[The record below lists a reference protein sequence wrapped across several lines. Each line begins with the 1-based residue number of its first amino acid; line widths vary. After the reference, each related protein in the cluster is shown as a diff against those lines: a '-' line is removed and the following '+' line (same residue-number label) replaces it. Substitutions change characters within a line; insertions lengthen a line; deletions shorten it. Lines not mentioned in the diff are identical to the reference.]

1 MEVVVRASV
10 IFFFLWLVT
19 RTIGKREL
27 SEMTPFEIILLVVVG
42 DLIQQGV
49 TQEDTSLVGAMLA
62 VSTVAF
68 WILVFSWLDFRSTRA
83 KAVIDGLPVVVVRDG
98 QLLEEVLRCERVPL
112 DELLAEARG
121 QGIANL
127 RDVQLAV
134 LEPDGNFS
142 FITRSG
148 EQQRQDQK
156 HEL

>member
-1 MEVVVRASV
+1 MEIIVRATV
-10 IFFFLWLVT
+10 IFFFLWVAT

-27 SEMTPFEIILLVVVG
+27 GEMTAFEIILLVVVG

-62 VSTVAF
+62 VSTIAF
-68 WILVFSWLDFRSTRA
+68 WILLFSWLDFRSTRL
-83 KAVIDGLPVVVVRDG
+83 KTVIDGIPVVVVRDG
-98 QLLEEVLRCERVPL
+98 HPLEEVLRYERVPL

-127 RDVQLAV
+127 RDVRLAV
-134 LEPDGNFS
+134 LEPDGKFS

-148 EQQRQDQK
+148 EQQPQDQK

>member
-1 MEVVVRASV
+1 MEIIVRATV
-10 IFFFLWLVT
+10 IFFFLWVAT

-27 SEMTPFEIILLVVVG
+27 GEMTAFEIILLVVVG

-62 VSTVAF
+62 VSTIAF
-68 WILVFSWLDFRSTRA
+68 WILLFSWLDFRSTRL
-83 KAVIDGLPVVVVRDG
+83 KTVIDGIPVVVVRDG
-98 QLLEEVLRCERVPL
+98 HPLEEVLRYERVPL

-134 LEPDGNFS
+134 LEPDGKFS

-148 EQQRQDQK
+148 EQQPQDQK